1 MAVTRKML
9 KAMGI
14 EEEKIDQIIEAHSE
28 TVDGLKSEI
37 DAAKSAAK
45 SDADKV
51 AALQKELEE
60 AKNTALEKEGKNP
73 WKVKFEALK
82 EEFEGYKTE
91 EQKKATRT
99 AKETAYKALL
109 KETGIADKRIAAVL
123 KVSDIDSVEIGE
135 DGKIKDAD
143 KLQENIKSEWADFIV
158 SQGTKGAE
166 TATPPTNNG
175 AKDTDD
181 NSAVNKIIA
190 QRANMYGALKD

>member
-1 MAVTRKML
+1 M
-9 KAMGI
+9 
-14 EEEKIDQIIEAHSE
+14 
-28 TVDGLKSEI
+28 
-37 DAAKSAAK
+37 
-45 SDADKV
+45 
-51 AALQKELEE
+51 
-60 AKNTALEKEGKNP
+60 
-73 WKVKFEALK
+73 
-82 EEFEGYKTE
+82 
-91 EQKKATRT
+91 
-99 AKETAYKALL
+99 
-109 KETGIADKRIAAVL
+109 L